1 MTFWSNTGEGLRRQP
16 DNYYGL
22 KVFCF
27 VLIIYTVLQ
36 WVTGLR
42 SLLIFCPIYL
52 FCQYTKKQAQAGH
65 LEVSD
70 KSGMTVE
77 GLQEYY
83 DEACLAVINN
93 KWAAS
98 VLCSSTTSPKKVQWR
113 STMARCPVLLP
124 RQDHLRRL
132 WEADEEDLQ
141 GDRCWRSHPDQ
152 RDKSVTISPTVFCFG
167 RSSKKWK
174 PVSSFLNVTKVDIRV
189 LYKTELL
196 VSCSPFPHSKLDK
209 TLIDFSVFVSTIS
222 QKYVFQIPNKLEF
235 YFPGSHE
242 KSCFCPQPDF
252 PP

>member
-42 SLLIFCPIYL
+42 SLLILCPIYF
-52 FCQYTKKQAQAGH
+52 FCQCTKKQAQAGH

-93 KWAAS
+93 KWAKS
-98 VLCSSTTSPKKVQWR
+98 VLCSSSTSPKKVQWR

-124 RQDHLRRL
+124 RHDHLRRL
-132 WEADEEDLQ
+132 WEADEENIQ

-152 RDKSVTISPTVFCFG
+152 RDNSLKISQRYFVTAGRAKNENLFHLFWMSLKLTSEFC
-167 RSSKKWK
+167 
-174 PVSSFLNVTKVDIRV
+174 IRQNF
-189 LYKTELL
+189 LL
-196 VSCSPFPHSKLDK
+196 VVPPSLTQNSIKLL
-209 TLIDFSVFVSTIS
+209 LIF
-222 QKYVFQIPNKLEF
+222 
-235 YFPGSHE
+235 
-242 KSCFCPQPDF
+242 
-252 PP
+252 

>member
-42 SLLIFCPIYL
+42 SLLILCPIYL
-52 FCQYTKKQAQAGH
+52 FCQYTNKPAQAGH

-93 KWAAS
+93 KWATS
-98 VLCSSTTSPKKVQWR
+98 VLCSSSTSPKKG
-113 STMARCPVLLP
+113 TMTEYNGTMSRASSAP
-124 RQDHLRRL
+124 
-132 WEADEEDLQ
+132 
-141 GDRCWRSHPDQ
+141 
-152 RDKSVTISPTVFCFG
+152 
-167 RSSKKWK
+167 RSSA
-174 PVSSFLNVTKVDIRV
+174 
-189 LYKTELL
+189 
-196 VSCSPFPHSKLDK
+196 K
-209 TLIDFSVFVSTIS
+209 TLRSRWGEYSGRPGLMSTLRPTGQVSENLFLGILFRQVEQKVKTSFIFSECHQSWHQSSV
-222 QKYVFQIPNKLEF
+222 
-235 YFPGSHE
+235 
-242 KSCFCPQPDF
+242 
-252 PP
+252 